1 MQYLISAFSI
11 SVMLFLFF
19 KSYYK
24 IYLPYKVANKNTKE
38 LILYL
43 NELQEIEDTSER
55 LSLFENWIKNQEQTD
70 FYKLFMTPAWENFKK
85 KFIKLQK
92 RGLNFTPDVY
102 DFFLEEEFLQKFGKR
117 KLAET
122 IPGLFLACGIVGTF
136 LGIAIGVGNIDP
148 SGDANTMKLGI
159 ATLLDGMLIKFIS
172 SICGITLSG
181 FSQYRDKNKHYPNL
195 LNNFTS
201 IRNALDETFPTQ
213 EESIVLHQ
221 MLLNQKEQMSDFQT
235 YMTEMLIPTMVSGF
249 TESIQNTLVP
259 HLDDTKTMMN
269 TMIENTS
276 ASQMDTMKQ
285 MTDQFV
291 TSLNEMTGDHMR
303 DLGDALKSTVEWQQK
318 VHSEMT
324 VLVESMQNSAKEQS
338 ILIDKST
345 TLTERINSYIEQVT
359 DYQSQMESTIAQL
372 NDANEKN
379 SNLQTIITELISSMT
394 EERKIFHSQFKQH
407 LELLD
412 DSMVSLSGH
421 TESQVS
427 LNDRL
432 LINLTRFNE
441 LADKQMNVSEY
452 LTEQIELS
460 NESSSKI
467 NSTLAHFEKNG
478 ELIVAIQNELNATLQ
493 MLLNERKIVD
503 QVSSDVSTSLI
514 AQLRDMDQRID
525 TLNNLWTSSSDVL
538 NSVGKQLSTS
548 MEQFTSEMHKGLDYT
563 FKQFDEELGK
573 SVRYLSNAV
582 DSIQEGVID
591 LPDTLEGLKNTIN
604 FINKQNLTINS
615 K

>member
-1 MQYLISAFSI
+1 MQQYLSFIFMFLMLVLAIFSI
-11 SVMLFLFF
+11 N
-19 KSYYK
+19 K
-24 IYLPYKVANKNTKE
+24 IYRPYHMARKSVDEIIIKLKE
-38 LILYL
+38 ISQFDNLDRFLEFDKWL
-43 NELQEIEDTSER
+43 VSKQSE
-55 LSLFENWIKNQEQTD
+55 D
-70 FYKLFMTPAWENFKK
+70 FYFLYVIPSWKNFFNKYK
-85 KFIKLQK
+85 QNQQN
-92 RGLNFTPDVY
+92 GLIFTPDVY
-102 DFFLEEEFLQKFGKR
+102 DFFLEEEFLRKFGKR

-122 IPGLFLACGIVGTF
+122 VPGLFLAIGIIGTF
-136 LGIAIGVGNIDP
+136 TGIALGVSGLKAT
-148 SGDANTMKLGI
+148 GDASTMKNGI
-159 ATLLDGMLIKFIS
+159 NILLEGMKVKFLS
-172 SICGITLSG
+172 SIIGILLSG
-181 FSQYRDKNKHYPNL
+181 VYQFFDKLIYYPNL
-195 LNNFTS
+195 LNDFTNLRS
-201 IRNALDETFPTQ
+201 ALDETFPTQ

-235 YMTEMLIPTMVSGF
+235 FMTEMLIPTMVSGF
-249 TESIQNTLVP
+249 TESIQNSLVP
-259 HLDDTKTMMN
+259 HLDETKTMMN

-291 TSLNEMTGDHMR
+291 TSLSEMTGDHMR

-318 VHSEMT
+318 VHREMT

-345 TLTERINSYIEQVT
+345 TLTERINSYIEQVI
-359 DYQSQMESTIAQL
+359 DYQSQMESTISQL

-379 SNLQTIITELISSMT
+379 SNLQSILTELISSMT
-394 EERKIFHSQFKQH
+394 DERKIFDNQFKQH

-412 DSMVSLSGH
+412 DSMISLSGH

-432 LINLTRFNE
+432 LKNLTRFNE
-441 LADKQMNVSEY
+441 LTDKQMNVSEY

-460 NESSSKI
+460 NESTSKI
-467 NSTLAHFEKNG
+467 NLTLAHFEKNG
-478 ELIVAIQNELNATLQ
+478 ELIVAIQNELNASLQ

-503 QVSSDVSTSLI
+503 QVYSDVSTNLI

-525 TLNNLWTSSSDVL
+525 TLNNLWKSSSDVL

-548 MEQFTSEMHKGLDYT
+548 MELFTSEMHKGLEYT
-563 FKQFDEELGK
+563 FSQFDEELGN
-573 SVRYLSNAV
+573 SVKYLSMAV
-582 DSIQEGVID
+582 DSIHEGVIE
-591 LPDTLEGLKNTIN
+591 LPPTLEKLKNTIN
-604 FINKQNLTINS
+604 SINKLNLTTNS